1 MNTSTASAALPQDAQ
16 LRLLRT
22 AVLEQIRV
30 RLHGSDQP
38 DQLALINH
46 LDGADDWAGA
56 ALLDDTNIALLD
68 HEMTSLRDIDS
79 ALLRLNAGLAGVCIE
94 CSGSVPAARL
104 AASPTSQTCIACQE
118 MIEKREGFAPSST
131 I

>member
-1 MNTSTASAALPQDAQ
+1 MSTSTASAPSPQDAQ

-22 AVLEQIRV
+22 EVLEQIRV

-94 CSGSVPAARL
+94 CGANVPKARL
-104 AASPTSQTCIACQE
+104 EASPTSQTCIACQE

>member
-1 MNTSTASAALPQDAQ
+1 MSTLTASAPLPQDAQ
-16 LRLLRT
+16 LRRLRT
-22 AVLEQIRV
+22 EVLEQIRV

-68 HEMTSLRDIDS
+68 HEMASLRDIDS

-94 CSGSVPAARL
+94 CSATVPAARL
-104 AASPTSQTCIACQE
+104 AANPTAQTCIACQE
-118 MIEKREGFAPSST
+118 MIEKRDGFSPSST